1 MKPNLNKF
9 AAILLFACAAII
21 CSLTMWAT
29 PTVTELPTALGKT
42 GAIGEAPKVGASHSP
57 FGTVTHCVGA
67 DPAQI
72 VFPFADD
79 YSCIGLGA
87 VPGLPN
93 PYGGLTFKYRRSE
106 YASYR
111 RRSKQLCW
119 PDLSSWSYPR
129 CKHAYHW
136 IFRYRQCVSDSTS
149 GDRSIQ

>member
-1 MKPNLNKF
+1 MKPNLKRF

-29 PTVTELPTALGKT
+29 PTVTGLPAPLGKT

-79 YSCIGLGA
+79 YSCTSLGA

-93 PYGGLTFKYRRSE
+93 PYGGLTFKYDDANTLLIGGAPKKS
-106 YASYR
+106 AGPGFLVGGFLDV
-111 RRSKQLCW
+111 K
-119 PDLSSWSYPR
+119 
-129 CKHAYHW
+129 K
-136 IFRYRQCVSDSTS
+136 
-149 GDRSIQ
+149 